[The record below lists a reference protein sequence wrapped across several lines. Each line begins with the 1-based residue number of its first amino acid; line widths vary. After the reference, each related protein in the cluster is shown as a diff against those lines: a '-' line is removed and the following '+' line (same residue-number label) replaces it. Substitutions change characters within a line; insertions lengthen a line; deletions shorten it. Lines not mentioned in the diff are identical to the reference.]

1 MNTSSL
7 PLKSIETLVDSFQGN
22 NAPALSFYQGRTLV
36 GRTTY
41 SELHQSVLSL
51 THFLVESLGIARGD
65 RVLILSE
72 NRLEVPALLLAIFV
86 VGAVAVPL
94 NPTGAPDDWEFIS
107 GHSGARGIFATS
119 ELRTKF
125 LESGRSLE
133 FALEIEALAP
143 PKKHSTLRNRSHL
156 DPPDEI
162 SLVLYTSGTTG
173 QPKGVALNQRA
184 LLHSAWSMTENFS
197 LKRSIQLAVLPL
209 YHAHALGFGLMTAL
223 TTRGHLVFMDRFDP
237 FAWSEV
243 INREEVTHTSVVPT
257 FLPLLLS
264 TRVHQTKVPTLRCLL
279 VSSAPLSTLLA
290 REFETKTEIRLV
302 QGWGLSEYTNFAC
315 CQSPDEP
322 RALHEK
328 HLFGGESTSVGRPL
342 PGTEVIILGD
352 DGQLLGEGITGELCI
367 LGPSQMNSYFSDP
380 TATERTMT
388 NGWLRTGDQGHFIGG
403 NFYITGRIKEIIIR
417 NGDKIS
423 PVRVEN
429 TLLKS
434 LPNFVSRLAV
444 LGFAHRCFGEEV
456 GAYVDMTSLCEDDL
470 DQLREALQSLPVDQR
485 PKVVI
490 TGRTPL
496 PRTHTGKVQRRR
508 LLPLFAVFR
517 DFKGPSQIL
526 SLPTALVPLTAPV
539 IIL

>member
-1 MNTSSL
+1 
-7 PLKSIETLVDSFQGN
+7 
-22 NAPALSFYQGRTLV
+22 
-36 GRTTY
+36 
-41 SELHQSVLSL
+41 
-51 THFLVESLGIARGD
+51 
-65 RVLILSE
+65 
-72 NRLEVPALLLAIFV
+72 
-86 VGAVAVPL
+86 
-94 NPTGAPDDWEFIS
+94 
-107 GHSGARGIFATS
+107 
-119 ELRTKF
+119 
-125 LESGRSLE
+125 
-133 FALEIEALAP
+133 
-143 PKKHSTLRNRSHL
+143 
-156 DPPDEI
+156 
-162 SLVLYTSGTTG
+162 
-173 QPKGVALNQRA
+173 
-184 LLHSAWSMTENFS
+184 
-197 LKRSIQLAVLPL
+197 
-209 YHAHALGFGLMTAL
+209 
-223 TTRGHLVFMDRFDP
+223 
-237 FAWSEV
+237 
-243 INREEVTHTSVVPT
+243 
-257 FLPLLLS
+257 
-264 TRVHQTKVPTLRCLL
+264 
-279 VSSAPLSTLLA
+279 
-290 REFETKTEIRLV
+290 
-302 QGWGLSEYTNFAC
+302 
-315 CQSPDEP
+315 
-322 RALHEK
+322 
-328 HLFGGESTSVGRPL
+328 
-342 PGTEVIILGD
+342 
-352 DGQLLGEGITGELCI
+352 
-367 LGPSQMNSYFSDP
+367 
-380 TATERTMT
+380 MT